1 LITAGPFYL
10 FSVALKQDFAAIVG
24 GWNTATQLGT
34 ILCQSCVGL
43 KLPEVKEYEESFL
56 PDVVE
61 NVLTVAAKLLDFSV
75 KARDVRFEWFK
86 HPYFF

>member
-1 LITAGPFYL
+1 M
-10 FSVALKQDFAAIVG
+10 KQDFATIVG

-56 PDVVE
+56 PDVAE
-61 NVLTVAAKLLDFSV
+61 NVLTVAAKLLDFSI
-75 KARDVRFEWFK
+75 KARDVRFGRFN
-86 HPYFF
+86 HSYFFQIITYKINSF